1 MVAQIHRPAVTNYH
15 GRQSHTVGDT
25 ANVISNGQ
33 IDMHARQIDNRR
45 GQNGNCG
52 ASWSRCIDL
61 FYNI

>member
-15 GRQSHTVGDT
+15 GRQSNTVGDT

-33 IDMHARQIDNRR
+33 IDMPARQIDNRG

-52 ASWSRCIDL
+52 AS
-61 FYNI
+61 